1 MSYFDDNEA
10 RFTGIPRGIERAVL
24 SGKARQADRPKRKER
39 SMANEIV
46 DFKSEKGDAVRFTAE
61 DVRQQICPNLDNR
74 ELAMVMALC
83 QAQHLNPFTNDVHI
97 TKFGDNKATIVT
109 GKEVFTKRAQANP
122 RFEGFEAG
130 ITFVKKGVKGAPIE
144 RREGSL
150 LLPNE
155 QLIGGWCKVYVKGY
169 RVPIFD
175 EVSFMEYAGRKRD
188 GTLNAMWSSKG
199 ATMIRKVALC
209 HALREAFPDDFQ
221 GLYGEEEM
229 GVSVSEPMEAANPPS
244 DSEKTASN
252 DVCEPVMEAEFV
264 EAPSEQQTEAVAA
277 LVAEFASMKGKGSE
291 DVLAA
296 LVASKSMREVGY
308 EGSFDTAEKAE
319 AAIGVLTSWVEKS
332 KAELTENALADEDI
346 LF

>member
-24 SGKARQADRPKRKER
+24 SGKARQADRPKGKER

-46 DFKSEKGDAVRFTAE
+46 EFKSEKGDAVRFTAE
-61 DVRQQICPNLDNR
+61 DVRRQICPNLDDR

-83 QAQHLNPFTNDVHI
+83 QAQHLNPFTNDVYI
-97 TKFGDNKATIVT
+97 TKFGDSKATIVT

-122 RFEGFEAG
+122 KFEGFEAG
-130 ITFVKKGVKGAPIE
+130 ITFVKKGVNGAPVE

-150 LLPNE
+150 LMPSE

-229 GVSVSEPMEAANPPS
+229 NVVLDGKNGQDHAS
-244 DSEKTASN
+244 DGEKTAS
-252 DVCEPVMEAEFV
+252 DAIPEAVVEAEV
-264 EAPSEQQTEAVAA
+264 VNLATESQIALLNELAGKFAA
-277 LVAEFASMKGKGSE
+277 LKERPVKEVM
-291 DVLAA
+291 AA
-296 LVASKSMREVGY
+296 LCKAKSLIDAGCT
-308 EGSFDTAEKAE
+308 GSIETEEQANAACVVLGKWIETAQAE
-319 AAIGVLTSWVEKS
+319 P
-332 KAELTENALADEDI
+332 NLADEDI
-346 LF
+346 EF

>member
-1 MSYFDDNEA
+1 
-10 RFTGIPRGIERAVL
+10 
-24 SGKARQADRPKRKER
+24 
-39 SMANEIV
+39 MANDIV
-46 DFKSEKGDAVRFTAE
+46 EFKSEKGDAVRFTSE
-61 DVRQQICPNLDNR
+61 DVRRQICPNLDDR

-97 TKFGDNKATIVT
+97 TKFGDSKATIVT

-122 RFEGFEAG
+122 KFEGFEAG

-150 LLPNE
+150 LMPDE
-155 QLIGGWCKVYVKGY
+155 QLIGGWCDVYVKGY
-169 RVPIFD
+169 RVPIYD

-229 GVSVSEPMEAANPPS
+229 NVVLDGKNVQDHAS
-244 DSEKTASN
+244 DGEKTAS
-252 DVCEPVMEAEFV
+252 DAIPDAVVEAEV
-264 EAPSEQQTEAVAA
+264 VNLATESQIALLNELAGKFAA
-277 LVAEFASMKGKGSE
+277 LKERPVEEVM
-291 DVLAA
+291 AA
-296 LVASKSMREVGY
+296 LCKAKSLIDAGCT
-308 EGSFDTAEKAE
+308 GSIETEEQANAACVVLGKWIETAQAE
-319 AAIGVLTSWVEKS
+319 P
-332 KAELTENALADEDI
+332 NLADEDI
-346 LF
+346 EF